1 MFAQMH
7 GASCFCYPIKRRE
20 IRMKLKQL
28 SIFLENAPG
37 RLYEVTEA
45 LGDAGINL
53 RAHCISDTSHDFGVL
68 RILVSDLAK
77 ARGVIMDK
85 FFPARVDDVVAAEIE
100 DSPGSLSKILKLF
113 LGSKVN
119 VEYMYAVAGATQGRA
134 VMVFRFSDNDM
145 AIEIMLANGVQLLD
159 AAAFGIL
166 ETQP

>member
-1 MFAQMH
+1 MEV
-7 GASCFCYPIKRRE
+7 P
-20 IRMKLKQL
+20 MKLKQL

-37 RLYEVTEA
+37 RLCEVTQA

-68 RILVSDLAK
+68 RILVSDLSK

-85 FFPARVDDVVAAEIE
+85 FFPARVDDVIAAEIE
-100 DSPGSLSKILKLF
+100 DTPGSLSRILRLF
-113 LGSKVN
+113 LGTKVN

-134 VMVFRFSDNDM
+134 VMVFRFNDNDL
-145 AIEIMLANGVQLLD
+145 AIEIMQKNGVRLLD